1 MTALA
6 EHDSGTAARILTAAR
21 ELALKRGVKGVTIAE
36 IAEKAHVG
44 KGTAYLYW
52 KTKEDLLLELFA
64 RDFLATVDDEID
76 ALTTD
81 PDIARPHRL
90 FPRLVR
96 GALDRPFK
104 RALLTGDADLLG
116 ALARDPRS
124 TALLDQLGP
133 AAMMDS
139 VLPVWRKYRLVRT
152 DWSLE
157 AQAYAL
163 QALLTGFI
171 HTVTRTP
178 VLHGVPF
185 DTLDSIMAAAVSAQL
200 GPENA
205 GPTDI
210 RAAARQGL
218 QMLHERRDAVLA
230 LITTNHATTEEI
242 S

>member
-1 MTALA
+1 MIRSLTLAHRGWRLIAIVAAGAALLVTSCSRRP
-6 EHDSGTAARILTAAR
+6 EGKFRHLGHAARRRHPGRRAGERRAAR
-21 ELALKRGVKGVTIAE
+21 L
-36 IAEKAHVG
+36 
-44 KGTAYLYW
+44 
-52 KTKEDLLLELFA
+52 
-64 RDFLATVDDEID
+64 
-76 ALTTD
+76 D
-81 PDIARPHRL
+81 PL
-90 FPRLVR
+90 S
-96 GALDRPFK
+96 
-104 RALLTGDADLLG
+104 RAG
-116 ALARDPRS
+116 
-124 TALLDQLGP
+124 Q
-133 AAMMDS
+133 
-139 VLPVWRKYRLVRT
+139 RKYRLVRT

-185 DTLDSIMAAAVSAQL
+185 DTLDSIMAAVVTALL

-230 LITTNHATTEEI
+230 LITTNHATTEEM